1 MKIKMKRKRVKKMK
15 LFCKKPKLIIE
26 FEEAADKGGFFLSVK
41 TEGDM
46 CDKYIIAAADY
57 LNKGIKACKKGKTN
71 GKNGGK

>member
-1 MKIKMKRKRVKKMK
+1 MKIKIMRKRVKKMK
-15 LFCKKPKLIIE
+15 LLKKKPKLIIE
-26 FEEAADKGGFFLSVK
+26 FEEAEDRSGFFLSVK

>member
-1 MKIKMKRKRVKKMK
+1 MKIKMKRKRVRKMK
-15 LFCKKPKLIIE
+15 LFSKKPKLIIE
-26 FEEAADKGGFFLSVK
+26 FEEATDKSGFFLSVK

>member
-1 MKIKMKRKRVKKMK
+1 MKMMRKRVMKMK
-15 LFCKKPKLIIE
+15 LLKKKPKLIIE
-26 FEEAADKGGFFLSVK
+26 FEEAKDRSGFFLSVK

>member
-1 MKIKMKRKRVKKMK
+1 MKIKMKRKRVRKMK
-15 LFCKKPKLIIE
+15 LFSKKPKLIIE
-26 FEEAADKGGFFLSVK
+26 FEEATDKSGFFLSVK

-57 LNKGIKACKKGKTN
+57 LNKGIKACRKGKTN

>member
-1 MKIKMKRKRVKKMK
+1 MMRKRVKKMK
-15 LFCKKPKLIIE
+15 LFNKKPKLIIE
-26 FEEAADKGGFFLSVK
+26 FEEAEDGSGFFLSVK

>member
-1 MKIKMKRKRVKKMK
+1 MKIKMKRKRVRKMK
-15 LFCKKPKLIIE
+15 LFSKKPKLIIE
-26 FEEAADKGGFFLSVK
+26 FEEAADKSGFFLSVK

-71 GKNGGK
+71 GKNGRK